1 MPSSATHTAHLP
13 THRLP
18 PSACLQLKALEFAP
32 SNGMDIT
39 VNMMTEAPAAPLLLH
54 PAPPPEAA
62 HLPMLHLAL
71 EHHPLEAPH
80 VQKVPA
86 LQWTACLARPAGGLP
101 ASLPAVNTCLASH
114 LPAGT
119 AQLTNIRIAAMRV
132 FVCVCALM
140 QALDFAQSLPYHA
153 LKTNCIAVAD
163 FVVRVLTGGAVRSAP
178 LIYDRVVGEVSVRRC
193 CTGSWGWVLGWLGKA
208 AR

>member
-1 MPSSATHTAHLP
+1 LQLVCLICVPSSATHTAHLP

-39 VNMMTEAPAAPLLLH
+39 VNMMTEAPAAPLLLR

-101 ASLPAVNTCLASH
+101 ASLPAACTGACPAPEPAVNTCLASH

-119 AQLTNIRIAAMRV
+119 A
-132 FVCVCALM
+132 
-140 QALDFAQSLPYHA
+140 
-153 LKTNCIAVAD
+153 
-163 FVVRVLTGGAVRSAP
+163 
-178 LIYDRVVGEVSVRRC
+178 
-193 CTGSWGWVLGWLGKA
+193 
-208 AR
+208 